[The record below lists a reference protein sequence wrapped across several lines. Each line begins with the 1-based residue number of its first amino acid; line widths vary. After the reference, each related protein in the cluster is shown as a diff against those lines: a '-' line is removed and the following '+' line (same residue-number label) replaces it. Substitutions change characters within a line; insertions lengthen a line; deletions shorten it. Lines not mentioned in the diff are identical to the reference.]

1 MRYDATSHKST
12 NRIEQSDH
20 CLEVKINAL
29 DVGSTS
35 ADIELTTLRPREA
48 LFRPIRRWTA
58 LTQYQYALIWIW
70 SVRRNSNPPLMF

>member
-1 MRYDATSHKST
+1 MRNDATSHEWT

-48 LFRPIRRWTA
+48 LFRPIRR
-58 LTQYQYALIWIW
+58 
-70 SVRRNSNPPLMF
+70 